1 MTQHESGGEVYSD
14 GEMNNAHGST
24 GGAWPTCAGQ
34 EMIFMD
40 TFVKGHLG
48 SGRMQG
54 NIGKGGK
61 GEMASLVV
69 ETNRIHSVFSYL
81 L

>member
-1 MTQHESGGEVYSD
+1 MSMAAQGEPGQLGA
-14 GEMNNAHGST
+14 GE
-24 GGAWPTCAGQ
+24 

-48 SGRMQG
+48 SCRMQG
-54 NIGKGGK
+54 NICKGGK
-61 GEMASLVV
+61 GEMASLVI
-69 ETNRIHSVFSYL
+69 ETNRIHFVFSYL